1 MIPFTKMHG
10 AGNDYIY
17 IDNRENLV
25 KNPNELAIK
34 LSNRN
39 FGIGGDGIILIL
51 NSKKADFKMRIFNAD
66 GSEAEMCGNGIRCFS
81 KFVYDQKLTDK
92 KILTIETL
100 AGIMTLN
107 LNIKNNLVSTVIV
120 DMGEPILL
128 RDQIPMIGETG
139 TVINEDLSLDDG
151 TTFQITTVSMGNPHA
166 VIFVEDVANF
176 PVSKYGPMIE
186 NHNLFP
192 NRTNVE
198 FVEIIDRNKVIQR
211 TWERGSGETLACG
224 TGASAV
230 TVAAILNKLTERKI
244 TVELKGGE
252 LSTEWKIDDNHLY
265 LDGPATTVF
274 QGKIDLVKL

>member
-1 MIPFTKMHG
+1 
-10 AGNDYIY
+10 
-17 IDNRENLV
+17 
-25 KNPNELAIK
+25 
-34 LSNRN
+34 
-39 FGIGGDGIILIL
+39 
-51 NSKKADFKMRIFNAD
+51 
-66 GSEAEMCGNGIRCFS
+66 
-81 KFVYDQKLTDK
+81 
-92 KILTIETL
+92 
-100 AGIMTLN
+100 MTLN